1 MENPYGVEALWSQG
15 DMVIKV
21 VAMMLLAMS
30 IASWYVIVIRSW
42 RLFRLRKPTRAL
54 VDFWHAQSFAE
65 GLHLLGNQRDNP
77 FRN

>member
-30 IASWYVIVIRSW
+30 IASWYVIVIRS
-42 RLFRLRKPTRAL
+42 LAFI
-54 VDFWHAQSFAE
+54 SFAQADSRAGGFLARPE
-65 GLHLLGNQRDNP
+65 
-77 FRN
+77 FC